1 MKKIIGWPLMHACYW
16 SGDALS
22 RIMYWRLG
30 HLYPVYNWL
39 MVRSLELNDWADLG
53 WWKKLP

>member
-1 MKKIIGWPLMHACYW
+1 
-16 SGDALS
+16 
-22 RIMYWRLG
+22 MYWRFG